1 MAIDQEYY
9 FALPRREL
17 VHRTRI
23 RSSQEVLK
31 SHFCNDKRL
40 SLYKRGSAP
49 ATLARTAASWFM
61 PIRQCTHL
69 ELIGTDLSPS
79 IGLWTCW

>member
-40 SLYKRGSAP
+40 SLYKR
-49 ATLARTAASWFM
+49 R
-61 PIRQCTHL
+61 
-69 ELIGTDLSPS
+69 PS
-79 IGLWTCW
+79 IAANSGRLFRK